1 MAGKKSFKLEPL
13 HTAISWG
20 ASVVIIGALFKIL
33 HLGGVWGNYMIGAG
47 LGVEAFLFFLT
58 GFFAPPKD
66 PEWAKVYPELAE
78 DFNGELPKVTPRNNV
93 AAVSASPSSTAA
105 LDKMLEEAK
114 IGPELIESLGT
125 GLRSFGDKVATISNV
140 ADASTATNEFTS
152 KVKTASASFDNL
164 SVSFD
169 KASANLQEMANSN
182 IDSKAYHDQVN
193 NLAKN
198 LAALNAVY
206 ELELQDSSAHL
217 KSMNKFYQNLSL
229 TMQNFNESMDDSKQ
243 FKEEVNRLAKNL
255 SSLNSVYG
263 NMLSAMNQ
271 PRV

>member
-1 MAGKKSFKLEPL
+1 MAGKSSFKLEPL

-47 LGVEAFLFFLT
+47 LGIEAFLFFLT
-58 GFFAPPKD
+58 GFFAPEKD
-66 PEWAKVYPELAE
+66 PAWHKVYPELAD
-78 DFNGELPKVTPRNNV
+78 DFEGEGSSPRPV
-93 AAVSASPSSTAA
+93 VHSSGFAAPSSTAA
-105 LDKMLEEAK
+105 LDKMLEDAK
-114 IGPELIESLGT
+114 IGPELIESLGN
-125 GLRSFGDKVATISNV
+125 GLRTFGDKVSAISNV
-140 ADASTATNEFTS
+140 ADASAATNEFTS

-164 SVSFD
+164 SISFD

-182 IDSKAYHDQVN
+182 VDSAAYHDQIN

-198 LAALNAVY
+198 LSALNAVY

-243 FKEEVNRLAKNL
+243 FKEEVGRLAKNL

>member
-1 MAGKKSFKLEPL
+1 MAGKSSFKLEPL

-33 HLGGVWGNYMIGAG
+33 HLGGIWGNYMIGAG

-58 GFFAPPKD
+58 GFFAPAKD
-66 PEWAKVYPELAE
+66 PAWDKVYPELRE
-78 DFNGELPKVTPRNNV
+78 DFDGELPKSTVRANAP
-93 AAVSASPSSTAA
+93 SSSPSSTAA
-105 LDKMLEEAK
+105 LDKMLVDAK

-125 GLRSFGDKVATISNV
+125 GLRTFGDKVATISNI
-140 ADASTATNEFTS
+140 ADASTATNEFTNKI
-152 KVKTASASFDNL
+152 KVASASYDKL
-164 SVSFD
+164 STSFD

-193 NLAKN
+193 SLARNLS
-198 LAALNAVY
+198 ALNAVY

-243 FKEEVNRLAKNL
+243 FKEEVGRLSKNL
-255 SSLNSVYG
+255 ASLNAVYG